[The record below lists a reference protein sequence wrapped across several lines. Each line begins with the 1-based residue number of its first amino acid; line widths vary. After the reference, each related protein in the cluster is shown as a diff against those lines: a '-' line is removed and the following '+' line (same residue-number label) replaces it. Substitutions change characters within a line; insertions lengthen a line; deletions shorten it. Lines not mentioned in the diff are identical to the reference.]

1 MERHLVAS
9 CFRLESISMVNMKV
23 TITGCSICHGHTP
36 LDMLHSSLGASAI
49 LNLLHSMPDPN
60 WTDPIWKTK
69 NQIQVQL
76 AYILFLLLLFG
87 NNKNESEPL
96 SIWFLDFGLE
106 NQ

>member
-49 LNLLHSMPDPN
+49 LNLLHSMPEFKPN
-60 WTDPIWKTK
+60 SK

-106 NQ
+106 KQ

>member
-49 LNLLHSMPDPN
+49 LNLLHSMPEFKPN
-60 WTDPIWKTK
+60 SK